1 MPNKTDLNATPYY
14 DDFDK
19 GKNFQQILSRPGY
32 AVQARELTQMQSIL
46 KNQIEQV
53 GNFAYQ
59 EGSMVIPGGFT
70 TVGSLPAVKLETA
83 FGGVTIDA
91 TRYLNETVITGTTS
105 GVKAIILHSA
115 NAATVNDVASPPML
129 YLRYISV
136 GTDNVTSTFIAGET
150 ISSDTTLSHA
160 SVAFSANAA
169 SCQVIATSPTVNT
182 MGAQIEAGVYW
193 LRGNFVEIEK
203 EYIVLDNVGKLSSHR
218 IGFNIKEEIVTPET
232 DTSLLDNASGT
243 SNYAAKGGHRL
254 KVSASL
260 ASLPLSSVADS
271 SFIELVQ
278 VKNGREKNKVEVK
291 LGGLLETLARRTYDE
306 SGDYTVRPFTF
317 QILETVTLDANVG
330 IYSNGEITD
339 NGNVASNDFLT
350 CKVSPGKAYLRGYD
364 IEKISFS
371 NVDIPKARD
380 FNSENTAVTTY
391 DVGNFLNITNIY
403 GMPDISFISGETTPY
418 KQISLF
424 DTETSSTGRGS
435 SSGTRIGVAR
445 ARSIEFVSG
454 VGGQTTATYKL
465 FLFDF
470 RPFTTLTLSGT
481 PAPTLEA
488 SHSTGGVQIKGVSS
502 KATGW
507 VFADGTGTATV
518 VLTNVSGTFIAG
530 EKITASD
537 SAEAD
542 LIVENSANAD
552 LTITRA
558 ITKNVSEVRQV
569 FMSDDD
575 GGQNFSADVV
585 LDALPTTE
593 SFILL
598 DSSSA
603 SGDDIE
609 DHIISELDKLPM
621 GLERAATGGTGSS
634 IKQAKLKFAEKN
646 VSLFKMNK
654 EYVKTHLTASNSGTS
669 DTSYELRKQF
679 VTTSSSVGVV
689 TISAGT
695 NEIFVSHSEV
705 DYMISILSAGSGGTG
720 QQGDVVSASTG
731 FSGGGTNTVT
741 ITNQS
746 IFGNGAKLKI
756 TGTLLKTSAIAKTK
770 STKLMKQVKVVPGAT
785 HAYGTRPT
793 DKTVSLG
800 RADVFKVVAILDS
813 EATDTDATTPQLT
826 LGTIIGNFTKGEVV
840 TGGTSGAIGRI
851 IDTSSP
857 MSFVYKRGTSLK
869 FTAADTITGFSS
881 NATAAVSI
889 VTDGSTNITN
899 KFSLDTGQRDNYY
912 DISRI
917 VRNPGVFPP
926 LGRLLVVY
934 DYLEHG
940 TGDFFT
946 VDSYSDVA
954 NQMTYSNIP
963 KYSATKVDPDDPAP
977 SGEYNLQ
984 DVFDIRPR
992 AEDIAG
998 TSANVEVV
1006 DEITGNSFD
1015 FANRQFDGVGASS
1028 VNFIKPGSLI
1038 TTDFEYYIGYRGRLS
1053 LTRSGVFK
1061 FEKGQSSDNPAFPPE
1076 NPASMQMATISV
1088 PPYTFKPQDVILS
1101 RIKNQ
1106 RFTMKDIGKLEE
1118 RVNNVEYYT
1127 QLSLLERNADSFQ
1140 IQDANGLDRFKSGF
1154 VVDNFAG
1161 HSVGDVLHGDYK
1173 CSIDMVKKELRPL
1186 CVTKGIQLQ
1195 ESLSTNAERVS
1206 AGYART
1212 GDLVTLPYKEVV
1224 FQDQPYASRVERICP
1239 LLLSNWVGV
1248 IELNPAGDE
1257 WFETEY
1263 APDLIINVEGN
1274 FDTFSAQNASA
1285 VGTVWNAWQTAWAGS
1300 STSTVQDWGAGVQR
1314 TTTTTF
1320 GTQARTGVR
1329 TDIVP
1334 QIDLE
1339 SQGSRVIQRAFIPF
1353 CRARNITFE
1362 GTQFLP
1368 NIRLYAFFDG
1378 QEINRYITPLSGF
1391 TTDAA
1396 DVSGVVQAAAPL
1408 ITSAAGKCR
1417 GIFALPD
1424 PKIEGNPVFRTGEVS
1439 FRLTSSTTDVRTK
1452 DPETAGDAVY
1462 YAVGILETEQETIIA
1477 TRNAT
1482 LQSRTVNEQNAIS
1495 SANSSST
1502 PLPIAAD
1509 DGDWDSCAE
1518 DPIAQTFFID
1528 IENGNNKVG
1537 DSQFAGATPAVAE
1550 GRFIT
1555 SVDIFFQD
1563 KDINLPVTI
1572 ELRSTGLDGVHGSA
1586 PGRRTL
1592 PFGRVVLEPSEISV
1606 SDDGTVATRCVFP
1619 SPVYVKSMTEYCVL
1633 LSAHSP
1639 KYKVWISRMGET
1651 EIGGSRTITEQPHV
1665 GVLFKSHNARTW
1677 APSMTEDLKFVI
1689 NCAEFD
1695 TARPGVFKLVN
1706 EALPSRRLVN
1716 HPLTFANGNTALL
1729 VNHKNHGMYDTT
1741 NNVLISGVISEAET
1755 TLAAAMDSGATSLTL
1770 TTSTN
1775 FDDTTGKF
1783 AYNSSS
1789 EWWIKIEDEI
1799 MKYTAISDTT
1809 VSSIS
1814 RAQDSTAAVS
1824 HPTGAKIELY
1834 MLHKVPF
1841 TEINKTHTS
1850 LANINIDSYTVLLTS
1865 SPTITGGSTEATNGG
1880 SEVFASENACYD
1892 TGHPTISTMVPN
1904 LTEIGTTLQPITATS
1919 PSGVQSP
1926 YTGVAL
1932 VDAIPMELNDNLD
1945 FNVPYMIAS
1954 GINETLE
1961 NGGKKSLTLNLTLT
1975 SANADVSP
1983 VIDLGRASFLAT
1995 TNRLNSIDTIT
2006 DVYPQALFDAS
2017 SDPLGDDN
2025 SAIYLTKKI
2034 TLQNPATAVKVTF
2047 AGYRHSSAEIE
2058 LYYKI
2063 LRSDDASEFDDLSY
2077 EPFNEDGSPDV
2088 AVKSST
2094 DKMNFQEYE
2103 YSAGVTDDGLGTPLD
2118 EFISFQIKIVMK
2130 GTNTAEPPRLKD
2142 LRAIALA
2149 I

>member
-1 MPNKTDLNATPYY
+1 MPNKTDLNVTPYY

-19 GKNFQQILSRPGY
+19 SKNFHQILARPGY

-59 EGSMVIPGGFT
+59 EGSMVIPGGFSIT
-70 TVGSLPAVKLETA
+70 KPLPAIKLETS
-83 FGGVTIDA
+83 FGGAAIDA
-91 TRYLNETVITGTTS
+91 TQYPDETIITGLTS
-105 GVKAIILHSA
+105 GVKALVVASA
-115 NAATVNDVASPPML
+115 NAQTVNGVASPPML
-129 YLRYISV
+129 YLRYTSV
-136 GTDNVTSTFIAGET
+136 GTDNISTTFQAGET
-150 ISSDTTLSHA
+150 ISSDQAISHGTV
-160 SVAFSANAA
+160 SFSANAA
-169 SCQVIATSPTVNT
+169 SCQVIATNPSVTA

-193 LRGNFVEIEK
+193 LRGNFVEIER
-203 EYIVLDNVGKLSSHR
+203 EFIPLDNEGFKSSHR
-218 IGFNIKEEIVTPET
+218 IGFNIKEEIITPEGDST
-232 DTSLLDNASGT
+232 LLDNASGT
-243 SNYAAKGGHRL
+243 SNYAAKGSHRL

-260 ASLPLSSVADS
+260 ARLDIDSVADA
-271 SFIELVQ
+271 SFIELMQ
-278 VKNGREKNKVEVK
+278 VKLGKEQNKVEQK
-291 LGGLLETLARRTYDE
+291 LGGLLETLAKRTYEE

-317 QILETVTLDANVG
+317 EMKESVTLNENIG
-330 IYSNGEITD
+330 IYGNGDTTD
-339 NGNVASNDFLT
+339 TGGTASNDLLV
-350 CKVSPGKAYLRGYD
+350 CRVSPGKAYMRGYD
-364 IEKISFS
+364 IEKISSS
-371 NVDIPKARD
+371 NIDVPKARD
-380 FNSENTAVTTY
+380 FNTVNTAVTTY

-418 KQISLF
+418 KQIDLF
-424 DTETSSTGRGS
+424 DTPTATRGN
-435 SSGTRIGVAR
+435 SSGTRIGIAR
-445 ARSIEFVSG
+445 ARAIEFVSG
-454 VGGQTTATYKL
+454 VGGETTATYKL

-481 PAPTLEA
+481 PSPTLEA
-488 SHSTGGVQIKGVSS
+488 SHANGGVQVKGVSS
-502 KATGW
+502 KASGW

-518 VLTNVSGTFIAG
+518 ILTNVSGTFIAG
-530 EKITASD
+530 EKVTASD
-537 SAEAD
+537 SAETD
-542 LIVENSANAD
+542 LIIENSSNAD

-575 GGQNFSADVV
+575 TGQNFSADVV

-593 SFILL
+593 SYVLL
-598 DSSSA
+598 DSTSVG
-603 SGDDIE
+603 GDDIE
-609 DHIISELDKLPM
+609 DHIISELDKIPM

-634 IKQAKLKFAEKN
+634 LAQAKLKFAEKN
-646 VSLFKMNK
+646 ISLFKMNK
-654 EYVKTHLTASNSGTS
+654 QYVKTHLTAKNSGTS

-695 NEIFVSHSEV
+695 NEVFVSHSET
-705 DYMISILSAGSGGTG
+705 DYMITILTAGSGGTG
-720 QQGDVVSASTG
+720 QQGDIVSASTG

-741 ITNQS
+741 ITNQAV
-746 IFGNGAKLKI
+746 FGNGAKLKI

-800 RADVFKVVAILDS
+800 RADAFKLVAVLDS
-813 EATDTDATTPQLT
+813 EATGTDATTPELT
-826 LGTIIGNFTKGEVV
+826 LGTVIGNFTKGELI
-840 TGGTSGAIGRI
+840 TGSISGATARI

-857 MSFVYKRGTSLK
+857 MSFVYKRGTTVK
-869 FTAADTITGFSS
+869 FNSTDSITGFSS
-881 NATAAVSI
+881 GATAPVTSVS
-889 VTDGSTNITN
+889 DGSTNITN
-899 KFSLDTGQRDNYY
+899 NFELDTGQRDNYY

-917 VRNPGVFPP
+917 VRKPGVFAP

-946 VDSYSDVA
+946 VDSYTDVA

-998 TSANVEVV
+998 TSTNIEVV

-1015 FANRQFDGVGASS
+1015 FVNRQFDGTGAST

-1038 TTDFEYYIGYRGRLS
+1038 TTDFEYYIGYRARLA
-1053 LTRSGVFK
+1053 LTRSGQFK
-1061 FEKGQSSDNPAFPPE
+1061 FYKGKSSDNPAFPAE
-1076 NPASMQMATISV
+1076 NPEAMAMATISV
-1088 PPYTFKPQDVILS
+1088 PPFTFKPTDVIVD
-1101 RIKNQ
+1101 RIKNK

-1127 QLSLLERNADSFQ
+1127 QLNLLERNAESFQ

-1186 CVTKGIQLQ
+1186 CVTKGISLQ
-1195 ESLSTNAERVS
+1195 ESATTDAERAT

-1212 GDLVTLPYKEVV
+1212 GALITLPYTEQV

-1239 LLLSNWVGV
+1239 LLLSNWTGV
-1248 IELNPAGDE
+1248 IELDPAGDE

-1274 FDTFSAQNASA
+1274 FDTFSAANQDA
-1285 VGTVWNAWQTAWAGS
+1285 VGTVWNAWQTSWGGS
-1300 STSTVQDWGAGVQR
+1300 STSTVMDFGQGVQR
-1314 TTTTTF
+1314 TTTTTR
-1320 GTQARTGVR
+1320 GTTSRSGTRTE
-1329 TDIVP
+1329 IVP

-1339 SQGSRVIQRAFIPF
+1339 SQGSKVIQRAFIPF

-1378 QEINRYITPLSGF
+1378 QDINQYITPLSGF

-1396 DVSGVVQAAAPL
+1396 DVSGVVQAAAPI
-1408 ITSAAGKCR
+1408 ITSAAGKVR

-1424 PKIEGNPVFRTGEVS
+1424 PKVEGNPVFRTGEVP

-1482 LQSRTVNEQNAIS
+1482 LQSSSVNQS
-1495 SANSSST
+1495 SAVTSSSST
-1502 PLPIAAD
+1502 STPLGNQNDD
-1509 DGDWDSCAE
+1509 DGADGGE
-1518 DPIAQTFFID
+1518 DPIAQTFFI
-1528 IENGNNKVG
+1528 
-1537 DSQFAGATPAVAE
+1537 GADPANAESSTSATSAASGTSGSAE

-1563 KDINLPVTI
+1563 KDENLPVTI
-1572 ELRSTGLDGVHGSA
+1572 ELRPTGLDGTNGSA
-1586 PGRRTL
+1586 PGKRTL
-1592 PFGRVVLEPSEISV
+1592 PFGRVVLEPSEISL
-1606 SDDGTVATRCVFP
+1606 SDDGTVATKAIFP
-1619 SPVYVKSMTEYCVL
+1619 SPVFVKNQTEYCVML
-1633 LSAHSP
+1633 AAHSP
-1639 KYKVWISRMGET
+1639 KYKVWLSRMGET

-1677 APSMTEDLKFVI
+1677 APSMTEDLKFII
-1689 NCAEFD
+1689 NCAKFD
-1695 TARPGVFKLVN
+1695 ISGAGTVTLEN
-1706 EALPSRRLVN
+1706 EELPMKRLKEN
-1716 HPLTFANGNTALL
+1716 PLTFQNGDTALL
-1729 VNHKNHGMYDTT
+1729 VNHKNHGMYDAT
-1741 NNVLISGVISEAET
+1741 NNVTISGVVSGAET
-1755 TLAAAMDSGATSLTL
+1755 TLAAAMDSGATSLSL
-1770 TTSTN
+1770 TNATD
-1775 FDDTTGKF
+1775 FDDTSGKF
-1783 AYNSSS
+1783 SYNSSS
-1789 EWWIKIEDEI
+1789 EWFIKIEDEI

-1814 RAQDSTAAVS
+1814 RAQDSTSAVS
-1824 HPTGAKIELY
+1824 HPVGAKVEFY
-1834 MLHKVPF
+1834 MLHRVPF
-1841 TEINKTHTS
+1841 TEINKTHTAV
-1850 LANINIDSYTVLLTS
+1850 ANMNIDSYTVLLTS

-1880 SEVFASENACYD
+1880 SSVLATENACYD
-1892 TGHPTISTMVPN
+1892 TGTPTLSVMEPN
-1904 LTEIGTTLQPITATS
+1904 FTEISSSIQPITATA
-1919 PSGVQSP
+1919 PSGVQAP
-1926 YTGVAL
+1926 FVATAISE
-1932 VDAIPMELNDNLD
+1932 AIPLELNDNFD
-1945 FNVPYMIAS
+1945 FDTPFMVAS

-1961 NGGKKSLTLNLTLT
+1961 IGGTKSIKLNVTL
-1975 SANADVSP
+1975 SSENADVSP
-1983 VIDLGRASFLAT
+1983 VIDMGRSSFLAT
-1995 TNRLNSIDTIT
+1995 TNRLNSIDSIT
-2006 DVYPQALFDAS
+2006 DIYPQDLFDPS
-2017 SDPLGDDN
+2017 TDPLGDDN
-2025 SAIYLTKKI
+2025 SAIYLTKKV
-2034 TLQNPATAVKVTF
+2034 TLENPATAIKVAF
-2047 AGYRHSSAEIE
+2047 AAYRHSSAEIE
-2058 LYYKI
+2058 LYFKI

-2077 EPFNEDGSPDV
+2077 EPFNTDGSPDNS
-2088 AVKSST
+2088 VKSST
-2094 DKMNFQEYE
+2094 DKNNFQEYE
-2103 YSAGVTDDGLGTPLD
+2103 YTAGVTDDGIGSPLD